1 MSALHHLL
9 VGPPEH
15 GVVRYAELLLA
26 AAGVPDAQVL
36 RLPRRVGAGDLGE
49 VLDSLAAME
58 VDIPARVHLHLT
70 DHLVGRSPEEALQ
83 VMRLLARRGP
93 VSLTL
98 HDLPQPSDGT
108 PAARRRDCY
117 AGLAEAAVGVV
128 VSSDHEAALLRD
140 VTGTAHRTP
149 VRVVPL
155 AVPVAVPVEAAQGLP
170 DGSEVDGSEV
180 DGTVVGGAVVDGS
193 QVGRQVAVLGW
204 VYPGKGHV
212 EVLAALDG
220 LPADVGLR
228 VLGGASP
235 GHDDLLVDLAA
246 DAHARGR
253 ALQVDGWIPDAALPA
268 LLRRVAV
275 PVFAP
280 RHISASASLTAW
292 LSAGRRPVTLRS
304 AYTEEVDRRSPGA
317 LLLVDDEPGA
327 LAQGIRCALA
337 DPGTTRLGATVATG
351 LAPAEAARLSFAGWD
366 S

>member
-9 VGPPEH
+9 IGPPEH

-26 AAGVPDAQVL
+26 AAEVPDAQVL
-36 RLPRRVGAGDLGE
+36 RLPRLVGADDLAM

-70 DHLVGRSPEEALQ
+70 DHLLGRSPEEALQ
-83 VMRLLARRGP
+83 VVRLLARRGP

-128 VSSDHEAALLRD
+128 VSSHHEAALLRD
-140 VTGTAHRTP
+140 VTGTAAPRTP
-149 VRVVPL
+149 IRVVPL
-155 AVPVAVPVEAAQGLP
+155 AVPVPVPVDPALGSPE
-170 DGSEVDGSEV
+170 GSEVEGSE
-180 DGTVVGGAVVDGS
+180 
-193 QVGRQVAVLGW
+193 VGRQVAVLGW
-204 VYPGKGHV
+204 VYPGKGHA

-253 ALQVDGWIPDAALPA
+253 ALQVDGWVPDDALPA

-280 RHISASASLTAW
+280 RHVSASASLTSW
-292 LSAGRRPVTLRS
+292 LSAGRRPVTVRS

-337 DPGTTRLGATVATG
+337 DPDLTRLGAAVATG
-351 LAPAEAARLSFAGWD
+351 PAPAEAARLSFEGWD